1 MSGTPLV
8 KDCVNEVLLIYREIE
23 KLGELKKLDTARL
36 IEIFMNGATEDQR
49 LVEGEMP
56 CTSKRLEENKSE
68 TDAIFSNL
76 KKWNQEQYRLIVK
89 LHGAYYRAA
98 IHEALNLRE
107 AEQRPVT
114 MVEIPIPRRQDGVG
128 RVGLSHKKK
137 LVKKAARSKRYT
149 GRNVLFLISFVLT
162 PVFCSTILTGG
173 NRHAA

>member
-8 KDCVNEVLLIYREIE
+8 KVCVDKVLLIYKEIE
-23 KLGELKKLDTARL
+23 KIGELKKLHAARL
-36 IEIFMNGATEDQR
+36 LDIFCNAAVEDQR
-49 LVEGEMP
+49 LVEGETP
-56 CTSKRLEENKSE
+56 RTSKRLEENKSE

-149 GRNVLFLISFVLT
+149 NNTTTWVGPLCFL
-162 PVFCSTILTGG
+162 
-173 NRHAA
+173 